1 MILAIVQILY
11 LALDVLF
18 WVIIGQV
25 ILSWLFVF
33 NVVNPTSNAVRT
45 ISEVLDRI
53 TRPIYKPIRK
63 IMPDFGMIDLS
74 PMIVLFGIIIMQR
87 AILPGIL
94 AETGATL
101 IN

>member
-11 LALDVLF
+11 IALDVLF

-25 ILSWLFVF
+25 ILSWLLVF
-33 NVVNPTSNAVRT
+33 GVINPTSNVVRT
-45 ISEVLDRI
+45 ISEVLERI
-53 TRPIYKPIRK
+53 TAPIYRPIRK

-74 PMIVLFGIIIMQR
+74 PMIVLFAIIIMQR
-87 AILPGIL
+87 AVLPGIL

-101 IN
+101 IR

>member
-11 LALDVLF
+11 IALDVLF

-25 ILSWLFVF
+25 ILSWLLVF
-33 NVVNPTSNAVRT
+33 GVINPTSNVVRT
-45 ISEVLDRI
+45 ISEVLERI
-53 TRPIYKPIRK
+53 TAPIYRPIRK

-74 PMIVLFGIIIMQR
+74 PMVMLFAIIIMQR

-101 IN
+101 IR